1 MIEKVAIVTGGT
13 GALGRYIVNKFA
25 DENIKIF
32 VPSLSL
38 EKFNEV
44 FDKSRETSEKFRL
57 RKIYSFICD
66 ANDEKSVSDFVENV
80 ASNGNGKIDFLI
92 NTVGGYHPPKNIDE
106 MKTDFLN
113 KYLNINFISTFRFS
127 RNVLRIMKQN
137 EYGRIISI
145 GAMAGTETS
154 PGRFA
159 YAVSKS
165 AVINLMNTISSE
177 FKDKNIRCNTI
188 IPGTIDTPA
197 NREWGSEEDIKNW
210 VKPED
215 IADIIFDL
223 ISDKYK
229 SVRESLIKIYGSY

>member
-25 DENIKIF
+25 DENIKVF

-80 ASNGNGKIDFLI
+80 ASIGNGKIDFLI

>member
-1 MIEKVAIVTGGT
+1 
-13 GALGRYIVNKFA
+13 VNKFA
-25 DENIKIF
+25 DENIKVF

-80 ASNGNGKIDFLI
+80 ASIGNGKIDFLI

>member
-25 DENIKIF
+25 DENIKVF

-80 ASNGNGKIDFLI
+80 ASIGNGKIDFLI

-165 AVINLMNTISSE
+165 AAINLMNTISSE